1 MSGDDDAWR
10 DAARGLGLDPA
21 DPDVAELFQCSR
33 TPEFAL
39 AELRRRQAERKGKAL
54 GVREVDED
62 EEGLPGPKG
71 RGRKG

>member
-10 DAARGLGLDPA
+10 DVARGLGLDPD
-21 DPDVAELFQCSR
+21 DPDVAEVFQCAR

-39 AELRRRQAERKGKAL
+39 AELRRRKAAQKGKVL
-54 GVREVDED
+54 GVRPVDED

-71 RGRKG
+71 RGRKH

>member
-39 AELRRRQAERKGKAL
+39 AELRRRKAAEKGKAL
-54 GVREVDED
+54 GVREVTED
-62 EEGLPGPKG
+62 EEGLPRPEGTK
-71 RGRKG
+71 R

>member
-10 DAARGLGLDPA
+10 DAARRLGLDPA

-39 AELRRRQAERKGKAL
+39 AELRRRKAARKGKIL
-54 GVREVDED
+54 GTRPVDEED
-62 EEGLPGPKG
+62 EGLPSKG
-71 RGRKG
+71 KRKR

>member
-39 AELRRRQAERKGKAL
+39 AELRRRKAAAKGKVL

-62 EEGLPGPKG
+62 EEGLPSPKG
-71 RGRKG
+71 TKKR